1 MPECDCTGPNALTA
15 TGECRVL
22 AEFAIVREVQRRRA
36 DGEPP
41 MTADELDR
49 MHAERGLELPQEA
62 RRRAIEARER
72 DSDGQGMEWRLQRL
86 GVPPRAILD
95 LRRLQDTAAMDAA
108 RKANA
113 IPGEMCPF
121 LALLGEPGQGKT
133 VAAAWMFRE
142 AARRTCPDLPTGA
155 PEPLVWVQA
164 ATFTRLSAFS
174 SDDEQ
179 LLKRLRAARLVVL
192 DDLGDEATALGVAT
206 AVELCKGRE
215 AAGRRT
221 LITSNLTPPAFRA
234 RYGDA
239 LWDRL
244 HARGIVEGLRGA
256 SMRKRGGTTP

>member
-1 MPECDCTGPNALTA
+1 MTECDCVGPDARTA

-22 AEFAIVREVQRRRA
+22 AEFAIIREVQRRRI
-36 DGEPP
+36 DGLEPLTP
-41 MTADELDR
+41 EELAR
-49 MHAERGLELPQEA
+49 MHTERGLEPPQEA
-62 RRRAIEARER
+62 RRRAIEARGR

-108 RKANA
+108 RKAHA
-113 IPGEMCPF
+113 IAAEMCPF

-142 AARRTCPDLPTGA
+142 VARRTSPDLPTGT

-174 SDDEQ
+174 RDDEQ
-179 LLKRLRAARLVVL
+179 LLGRLRAARLLVL
-192 DDLGDEATALGVAT
+192 DDLGDEATALGVGT

-221 LITSNLTPPAFRA
+221 LITSNLNPEKFRE
-234 RYGDA
+234 RYGVA

-244 HARGIVEGLRGA
+244 HARGIVTGLVGR
-256 SMRKRGGTTP
+256 SMRRRGT

>member
-1 MPECDCTGPNALTA
+1 MTACDCVGPDARTA

-22 AEFAIVREVQRRRA
+22 AEFAIIREVQRRRI
-36 DGEPP
+36 DGGEPL
-41 MTADELDR
+41 TADELAR
-49 MHAERGLELPQEA
+49 MHTERGLEPPQEA

-108 RKANA
+108 RKAHA
-113 IPGEMCPF
+113 IPAEMCPF

-142 AARRTCPDLPTGA
+142 VARRTSPDLPTGT

-174 SDDEQ
+174 RDDEQ
-179 LLKRLRAARLVVL
+179 LLGRLRAARLLVL
-192 DDLGDEATALGVAT
+192 DDLGDEATTLGVSA
-206 AVELCKGRE
+206 AVELLKGRE
-215 AAGRRT
+215 ASGRRS
-221 LITSNLTPPAFRA
+221 IVTSNLPPEKFRE
-234 RYGDA
+234 RYGVA

-244 HARGIVEGLRGA
+244 HARGIVTGLVGR
-256 SMRKRGGTTP
+256 SMRRRGT